1 MSIEGRKARD
11 AKVGQLLLWEGRVS
25 RSRLI
30 AEYGL
35 SPIRASE
42 WLRDFRESFPE
53 WVVWDTKLKAD
64 LATSKAYSDAERAA
78 KISEAGAISSM
89 LVPYVPNDPG
99 RPLSI
104 SWDFVHTSPRTFSR
118 LNLAIADRLRVK
130 FLYCSMTNPE
140 PHERTIEPHSLLR
153 AGRRWHVRGY
163 CLERQGFR
171 DFVLGRM
178 SKVTLLSESS
188 QVDVSTDVAW
198 TTILQVRL
206 VAHPRL
212 STAQQQLVRN
222 EYFNG
227 TSARIESCRGALLNY
242 MVQELMAAT
251 NLDRQVP
258 PDYQLAVENVEDCRQ
273 WLFMT

>member
-1 MSIEGRKARD
+1 MSIEGRMARD
-11 AKVGQLLLWEGRVS
+11 AKVGQILLWEGRVS

-53 WVVWDTKLKAD
+53 WVAWDSKLKAD
-64 LATSKAYSDAERAA
+64 LATSRAYTDAERAA
-78 KISEAGAISSM
+78 KASEPTVISSM
-89 LVPYVPNDPG
+89 LVPYAPNGPG

-140 PHERTIEPHSLLR
+140 PHERTIEPHSMLR

-163 CLERQGFR
+163 CLQRQAFR

-188 QVDVSTDVAW
+188 QADISADVAW
-198 TTILQVRL
+198 STVLQVRL
-206 VAHPRL
+206 VAHPGL
-212 STAQQQLVRN
+212 SIAQQQLVRN
-222 EYFNG
+222 ECFNG
-227 TSARIESCRGALLNY
+227 TSARVERCRAALLNY

-251 NLDRQVP
+251 DLDRQIP